1 MFCVCAKVVFVPG
14 VLGGVQVVNCEI
26 SSLQC
31 PHRRVRL
38 RLRRRPHAQVR
49 NLQARYIF
57 LAEVT
62 GWGAQEGCGD
72 WSGTESLGYGPGE
85 AVTMSELQDLSS
97 LCREVVFIVLG
108 IGVTG

>member
-14 VLGGVQVVNCEI
+14 VLVVNCEI

-31 PHRRVRL
+31 PRRVRL
-38 RLRRRPHAQVR
+38 RLRQRPHAPVR

-72 WSGTESLGYGPGE
+72 WGGTESLGYGPGE
-85 AVTMSELQDLSS
+85 AVAMSELQDL
-97 LCREVVFIVLG
+97 
-108 IGVTG
+108 